1 MTMLVV
7 IKMLSTQNL
16 RMTSED
22 NAVDKANL
30 VLASATFSGWQTT
43 THGYTSG
50 GVAGGISSAIYEYEF
65 TSTVNA
71 ITKGDLL
78 TGLVNAFAG
87 GSGTP

>member
-1 MTMLVV
+1 MLIYNGGYDNASGYQNV
-7 IKMLSTQNL
+7 IEEFA
-16 RMTSED
+16 MTSED

-65 TSTVNA
+65 
-71 ITKGDLL
+71 
-78 TGLVNAFAG
+78 
-87 GSGTP
+87 